1 MDEALEKMRVCWG
14 ERHLTSAEIQA
25 FETAWHE
32 GRKALVDEAEKE
44 LINLIH
50 YSTDPV
56 YQGAIARA
64 IGAVKKL
71 AEVEG

>member
-14 ERHLTSAEIQA
+14 ERHLTSGETQA

-32 GRKALVDEAEKE
+32 GRKALVEDACKNFDIILEDKDG
-44 LINLIH
+44 
-50 YSTDPV
+50 S
-56 YQGAIARA
+56 AIKLSRL
-64 IGAVKKL
+64 KTL